1 MSQLIKN
8 TQKRIRKRSK
18 RFTFITEYQ
27 GGTYIYQGTGKDLLS
42 VHRKWLKHAFKVW
55 RPKGVELEMDKSAYV
70 PVDGIKN
77 VWCGTGLIGKKL
89 VLVNVV
95 ESV

>member
-1 MSQLIKN
+1 MTK
-8 TQKRIRKRSK
+8 THKRIRKESK

-27 GGTYIYQGTGKDLLS
+27 GGTYIYQGRGRDLLS
-42 VHRKWLKHAFKVW
+42 VHRKWLKHALKIW
-55 RPKGVELEMDKSAYV
+55 RPKHMELEMDKAPYV
-70 PVDGIKN
+70 PVDGVKN

-95 ESV
+95 ESL